1 MKKIMFFAYDGTG
14 LGHLMRLIKIA
25 LGLSEFCKV
34 LVVSG
39 HKALPYIIPDG
50 IEYALIPNFVDM
62 RDKNGYTN
70 EQTNNIR
77 ISIIDKIFNDF
88 VPDAFVT
95 DYLPYGK
102 RCELANIITKANCLK
117 YFILRSEIGGER
129 LVHEDVFSVR
139 NIDILAKYYT
149 RILIASDPAITPME
163 QYLWLP
169 VKIKEMI
176 SYIGFVTYSVSDNDI
191 KIVRNNYLSSSNQKW
206 MVCSAGGG
214 KKGEEFINKC
224 IELSRDNR
232 LKDWK
237 VDIIFGYY
245 SSILWPFGDVLN
257 YTTKNVTFHKWINN
271 LYLLHAS
278 ADCVVCSGGY
288 NTLTETMQ
296 GIRKHVF
303 SYSVMNYEEE
313 DEQVNNIRGLSKYYY
328 IKEIESL
335 NMLVETII
343 DSIHDF
349 HNFNQIQLNMNG
361 IKNATSI
368 IIKDLN
374 NINTK

>member
-1 MKKIMFFAYDGTG
+1 
-14 LGHLMRLIKIA
+14 
-25 LGLSEFCKV
+25 
-34 LVVSG
+34 
-39 HKALPYIIPDG
+39 
-50 IEYALIPNFVDM
+50 
-62 RDKNGYTN
+62 
-70 EQTNNIR
+70 
-77 ISIIDKIFNDF
+77 
-88 VPDAFVT
+88 
-95 DYLPYGK
+95 
-102 RCELANIITKANCLK
+102 
-117 YFILRSEIGGER
+117 
-129 LVHEDVFSVR
+129 
-139 NIDILAKYYT
+139 
-149 RILIASDPAITPME
+149 ME

-257 YTTKNVTFHKWINN
+257 YTTKNVTFHKWIKD

-335 NMLVETII
+335 NMLFETII